1 MEVFVTPQSILIC
14 SLTLGYFESS
24 ITAIDQHIA
33 NDSSA
38 HQDLLDS
45 LADKVDFDHAAER
58 PYRRKFLTLLLDS
71 YDKESPPQCSM

>member
-1 MEVFVTPQSILIC
+1 
-14 SLTLGYFESS
+14 LTLGYFESA
-24 ITAIDQHIA
+24 IAAIDQHIA

-58 PYRRKFLTLLLDS
+58 AYKRKVLTLLLDS
-71 YDKESPPQCSM
+71 YDKEPSPQFSM